1 MKFAQSFALATS
13 VSILVASCADDLN
26 LSPKYGLTAE
36 QVYSDPNNYSNVLAK
51 IYAGLSISGNNG
63 PAGMPDIG
71 GIDEGFSQYVRVMW
85 NLQQLPTDE
94 SICGWADPGIPELNT
109 MDWND
114 NSPFV
119 SAMYYRI
126 YYQISLAN
134 EFIRYSGED
143 YLATKD
149 FSEADKLAIR
159 KMNAEARYLRALSY
173 YHALDL
179 FGNVPFADESVR
191 PGSEPPQQIKRPVL
205 FNWIMDELNAIEP
218 SLAAARTDEYGR
230 ADQGALWAL
239 RAKMNL
245 NAEVYTA
252 TPDVPGTP
260 RWTQTMEDCQ
270 RIIDAGYG
278 LESDYGYNFMAD
290 NHLSPEMIFVATF
303 DGNRTRTYGGTTF
316 LVHSH
321 MGGSMNQSDFG
332 TTSGWQGNRGTFN
345 WANKFTLPGDRRS
358 DYLYMDGQEDTITD
372 VGTFT
377 QGIGITKWRNINR
390 DSSAGVE
397 PGTFVD
403 IDFPMFRLADFYLMY
418 AEAAVRSGSNLASGV
433 NYFNLVRARAVG
445 SSSQNVTSLTLD
457 EILDERG
464 RELFTEGHRRQDL
477 IRFGKFTTGSYLWQF
492 KGGEQ
497 FGTAVGS
504 HLNLYPLPGADLN
517 ANPNLEQNPGY

>member
-1 MKFAQSFALATS
+1 MKFAKIFALVAG
-13 VSILVASCADDLN
+13 VSLLAASCADDLN
-26 LSPKYGLTAE
+26 LKPRYGLTAE
-36 QVYSDPNNYSNVLAK
+36 QVYSKPENYINVLAK

-71 GIDEGFSQYVRVMW
+71 GIDEGFSQYIRVMW

-134 EFIRYSGED
+134 EFIRYSNDD

-149 FSEADKLAIR
+149 FTEAEKTEIR
-159 KMNAEARYLRALSY
+159 RMNAEARYLRALSY

-191 PGSEPPQQIKRPVL
+191 PGSEPPLQIMRADLYAWVL
-205 FNWIMDELNAIEP
+205 DELNAIESTLP
-218 SLAAARTDEYGR
+218 AARSAEYGR

-239 RAKMNL
+239 RAKVYL
-245 NAEVYTA
+245 NASVYTDGA
-252 TPDVPGTP
+252 ES
-260 RWTQTMEDCQ
+260 RWAEAMADCQ
-270 RIIDAGYG
+270 SIINAGYS
-278 LESDYGYNFMAD
+278 LDPTYGYNFMAD

-321 MGGSMNQSDFG
+321 LGGSMNQADFG

-345 WANKFTLPGDRRS
+345 WANKFTIPGDQRAQ
-358 DYLYMDGQEDTITD
+358 YLYLDGQEDTITD

-377 QGIGITKWRNINR
+377 QGIGITKWKNINR
-390 DSSAGVE
+390 DSTAGVE
-397 PGTFVD
+397 PATFVD
-403 IDFPMFRLADFYLMY
+403 IDFPIFRLADVYLMY
-418 AEAAVRSGSNLASGV
+418 AEAAVRSGSNVSTGV
-433 NYFNLVRARAVG
+433 GYFNLVRERAVG
-445 SSSQNVTSLTLD
+445 NSSQNVTSLTLD
-457 EILDERG
+457 EILDERA
-464 RELFTEGHRRQDL
+464 RELYTEGHRRQDL
-477 IRFGKFTTGSYLWQF
+477 IRFGKFTSSSYLWQF

-497 FGTAVGS
+497 FGTAVPA
-504 HLNLYPLPGADLN
+504 HFNLYPLPGADLN
-517 ANPNLEQNPGY
+517 ANPNLDQNPGY

>member
-1 MKFAQSFALATS
+1 MKFAKIFALVAGAS
-13 VSILVASCADDLN
+13 LLAASCADDLN
-26 LSPKYGLTAE
+26 LKPKYGLTAE
-36 QVYSDPNNYSNVLAK
+36 QVYAKPENYINVLAK

-71 GIDEGFSQYVRVMW
+71 GIDEGFSQYIRVMW

-134 EFIRYSGED
+134 EFIRYSNDD

-149 FSEADKLAIR
+149 FTEAEKTEIR
-159 KMNAEARYLRALSY
+159 RMNAEARYLRALSY

-191 PGSEPPQQIKRPVL
+191 PGSEPPLQIMRADLYAWVL
-205 FNWIMDELNAIEP
+205 DELNAIESTLP
-218 SLAAARTDEYGR
+218 AARSAEYGR

-239 RAKMNL
+239 RAKMYL
-245 NAEVYTA
+245 NASVYTDGA
-252 TPDVPGTP
+252 ES
-260 RWTQTMEDCQ
+260 RWAEAMADCQ
-270 RIIDAGYG
+270 SIINAGYS
-278 LESDYGYNFMAD
+278 LDPTYGYNFMAD
-290 NHLSPEMIFVATF
+290 NHLSPEMIFAATF

-321 MGGSMNQSDFG
+321 LGGSMNQADFG

-345 WANKFTLPGDRRS
+345 WANKFTIPGDQRAQ
-358 DYLYMDGQEDTITD
+358 YLYLDGQEDTITD

-377 QGIGITKWRNINR
+377 QGIGITKWKNINR
-390 DSSAGVE
+390 DSTAGVE
-397 PGTFVD
+397 PATFVD
-403 IDFPMFRLADFYLMY
+403 IDFPIFRLADVYLMY
-418 AEAAVRSGSNLASGV
+418 AEAAVRSGSNVSTGV
-433 NYFNLVRARAVG
+433 GYFNLVRERAVG
-445 SSSQNVTSLTLD
+445 NSSQNVTSLTLD
-457 EILDERG
+457 EILDERA
-464 RELFTEGHRRQDL
+464 RELYTEGHRRQDL
-477 IRFGKFTTGSYLWQF
+477 IRFGKFTSSSYLWQF

-497 FGTAVGS
+497 FGTAVPA
-504 HLNLYPLPGADLN
+504 HFNLYPLPGADLN
-517 ANPNLEQNPGY
+517 ANPNLDQNPGY

>member
-1 MKFAQSFALATS
+1 MKFAKTLALAAG
-13 VSILVASCADDLN
+13 VALMAVSCADDLN
-26 LSPKYGLTAE
+26 LKPKYGLTAE
-36 QVYSDPNNYSNVLAK
+36 QVYAKPENYINVLAK
-51 IYAGLSISGNNG
+51 LYAGLSISGNNG

-71 GIDEGFSQYVRVMW
+71 GIDEGFSQYVRVLW

-134 EFIRYSGED
+134 EFIRYSNDD
-143 YLATKD
+143 YLATKS
-149 FSEADKLAIR
+149 FTEAEKADISR
-159 KMNAEARYLRALSY
+159 MNAEARYLRALSY

-191 PGSEPPQQIKRPVL
+191 PGSEPPLQISRTDL
-205 FNWIMDELNAIEP
+205 FNWILGELNSIEATLP
-218 SLAAARTDEYGR
+218 AARTADYGR

-239 RAKMNL
+239 RAKLNL
-245 NAEVYTA
+245 NASVFTDGA
-252 TPDVPGTP
+252 
-260 RWTQTMEDCQ
+260 QTKWAEAMADCQ
-270 RIIDAGYG
+270 SIINAGYS
-278 LESDYGYNFMAD
+278 LEPTYGYNFMAD

-303 DGNRTRTYGGTTF
+303 DGNRTRNYGGTTF

-321 MGGSMNQSDFG
+321 LGGSMNQADFG

-345 WANKFTLPGDRRS
+345 WANKFTLPGDHRAQ
-358 DYLYMDGQEDTITD
+358 YLYLDGQEDTITD

-377 QGIGITKWRNINR
+377 QGIGITKWKNINR
-390 DSSAGVE
+390 DSTAGVE
-397 PGTFVD
+397 PATFVD
-403 IDFPMFRLADFYLMY
+403 IDFPIFRLADIYLMY
-418 AEAAVRSGSNLASGV
+418 AEAAVRSGSNVATGV
-433 NYFNLVRARAVG
+433 GYFNLVRERALG
-445 SSSQNVTSLTLD
+445 NNSQNVTSLTLD
-457 EILDERG
+457 EILDERA
-464 RELFTEGHRRQDL
+464 RELYTEGHRRQDL
-477 IRFGKFTTGSYLWQF
+477 IRFGKFTSSSYLWQF

-497 FGTAVGS
+497 FGTSVPNYYS
-504 HLNLYPLPGADLN
+504 LYPLPAADLN

>member
-1 MKFAQSFALATS
+1 MKFAKIFALVAG
-13 VSILVASCADDLN
+13 VSLLAASCADDLN
-26 LSPKYGLTAE
+26 LKPRYGLTAE
-36 QVYSDPNNYSNVLAK
+36 QVYSKPENYINVLAK

-71 GIDEGFSQYVRVMW
+71 GIDEGFSQYIRVMW

-134 EFIRYSGED
+134 EFIRYSNDD

-149 FSEADKLAIR
+149 FTEAEKTDIR
-159 KMNAEARYLRALSY
+159 RMNAEARYLRALSY

-191 PGSEPPQQIKRPVL
+191 PGSEPPLQIMRADLYAWVL
-205 FNWIMDELNAIEP
+205 DELNAIESTLP
-218 SLAAARTDEYGR
+218 AARSAEYGR

-239 RAKMNL
+239 RAKVYL
-245 NAEVYTA
+245 NASVYTDGA
-252 TPDVPGTP
+252 ES
-260 RWTQTMEDCQ
+260 RWAEAMADCQ
-270 RIIDAGYG
+270 SIINAGYS
-278 LESDYGYNFMAD
+278 LDPTYGYNFMAD
-290 NHLSPEMIFVATF
+290 NHLSPEMIFAATF

-321 MGGSMNQSDFG
+321 LGGSMNQADFG

-345 WANKFTLPGDRRS
+345 WANKFTIPGDQRAQ
-358 DYLYMDGQEDTITD
+358 YLYLDGQEDTITD

-377 QGIGITKWRNINR
+377 QGIGITKWKNINR
-390 DSSAGVE
+390 DSTAGVE
-397 PGTFVD
+397 PATFVD
-403 IDFPMFRLADFYLMY
+403 IDFPIFRLADVYLMY
-418 AEAAVRSGSNLASGV
+418 AEAAVRSGSNVSTGV
-433 NYFNLVRARAVG
+433 GYFNLVRERAVG
-445 SSSQNVTSLTLD
+445 NSSQNVTSLTLD
-457 EILDERG
+457 EILDERA
-464 RELFTEGHRRQDL
+464 RELYTEGHRRQDL
-477 IRFGKFTTGSYLWQF
+477 IRFGKFTSSSYLWQF

-497 FGTAVGS
+497 FGTAVPA
-504 HLNLYPLPGADLN
+504 HFNLYPLPGADLN
-517 ANPNLEQNPGY
+517 ANPNLDQNPGY

>member
-1 MKFAQSFALATS
+1 MTMKFAKSLALAAG
-13 VSILVASCADDLN
+13 VSLLAASCADDLN
-26 LSPKYGLTAE
+26 LKPKYGLTAE
-36 QVYSDPNNYSNVLAK
+36 QVYADPNNYINVLAK

-134 EFIRYSGED
+134 EFIRYSNGD
-143 YLATKD
+143 YLAGTN
-149 FSEADKLAIR
+149 FSEADKDAIR
-159 KMNAEARYLRALSY
+159 RMNAEARYLRALSY

-179 FGNVPFADESVR
+179 FGNVPFADETVR
-191 PGSEPPQQIKRPVL
+191 PGSEPPVQIMRPDLYAWVL
-205 FNWIMDELNAIEP
+205 GELNAIEP
-218 SLAAARTDEYGR
+218 LLADARTAEYGR
-230 ADQGALWAL
+230 ADKGALWAL
-239 RAKMNL
+239 RAKLNL
-245 NAEVYTA
+245 NAEVYT
-252 TPDVPGTP
+252 GTAK
-260 RWTQTMEDCQ
+260 WAETMADCQ
-270 RIIDAGYG
+270 RIIDAGYS
-278 LESDYGYNFMAD
+278 LEPTYGFNFNAD

-321 MGGSMNQSDFG
+321 MGGSMAQADFG

-345 WANKFTLPGDRRS
+345 WANKFSIPGDVRAN
-358 DYLYMDGQEDTITD
+358 YLYMDGQEDTITD
-372 VGTFT
+372 VGAFT
-377 QGIGITKWRNINR
+377 QGVGITKWRNLNR
-390 DSSAGVE
+390 DSTAGVE

-418 AEAAVRSGSNLASGV
+418 AEAAVRSGSNQATGLG
-433 NYFNLVRARAVG
+433 YFNMVRERAVG
-445 SSSQNVTSLTLD
+445 NSSQNVSSLTLD

-464 RELFTEGHRRQDL
+464 RELYTEGHRRQDL
-477 IRFGKFTTGSYLWQF
+477 IRFEKFTSGSYLWQF

-497 FGTAVGS
+497 FGAS
-504 HLNLYPLPGADLN
+504 LDAKYNLYPLPGADLN
-517 ANPNLEQNPGY
+517 ANPNLRQNEGY

>member
-1 MKFAQSFALATS
+1 MKFAKIFALVAG
-13 VSILVASCADDLN
+13 VSLLAASCADDLN
-26 LSPKYGLTAE
+26 LKPRYGLTAE
-36 QVYSDPNNYSNVLAK
+36 QVYSKPENYINVLAK

-71 GIDEGFSQYVRVMW
+71 GIDEGFSQYIRVMW

-134 EFIRYSGED
+134 EFIRYSNDD

-149 FSEADKLAIR
+149 FTEAEKTDIR
-159 KMNAEARYLRALSY
+159 RMNAEARYLRALSY

-191 PGSEPPQQIKRPVL
+191 PGSEPPLQIMRADLYAWVL
-205 FNWIMDELNAIEP
+205 DELNAIESTLP
-218 SLAAARTDEYGR
+218 AARSAEYGR

-239 RAKMNL
+239 RAKMYL
-245 NAEVYTA
+245 NASVYTDGA
-252 TPDVPGTP
+252 ES
-260 RWTQTMEDCQ
+260 RWAEAMADCQ
-270 RIIDAGYG
+270 SIINAGYS
-278 LESDYGYNFMAD
+278 LDPTYGYNFMAD

-321 MGGSMNQSDFG
+321 LGGSMNQADFG

-345 WANKFTLPGDRRS
+345 WANKFTIPGDQRAQ
-358 DYLYMDGQEDTITD
+358 YLYLDGQEDTITD

-377 QGIGITKWRNINR
+377 QGIGITKWKNINR
-390 DSSAGVE
+390 DSTAGVE
-397 PGTFVD
+397 PATFVD
-403 IDFPMFRLADFYLMY
+403 IDFPIFRLADVYLMY
-418 AEAAVRSGSNLASGV
+418 AEAAVRSGSNVSTGV
-433 NYFNLVRARAVG
+433 GYFNLVRERAVG
-445 SSSQNVTSLTLD
+445 NSSQNVTSLTLD
-457 EILDERG
+457 EILDERA
-464 RELFTEGHRRQDL
+464 RELYTEGHRRQDL
-477 IRFGKFTTGSYLWQF
+477 IRFGKFTSSSYLWQF

-497 FGTAVGS
+497 FGTAVPA
-504 HLNLYPLPGADLN
+504 HFNLYPLPGADLN
-517 ANPNLEQNPGY
+517 ANPNLDQNPGY

>member
-1 MKFAQSFALATS
+1 MKFAKIFALVAG
-13 VSILVASCADDLN
+13 VSLLAASCADDLN
-26 LSPKYGLTAE
+26 LKPKYGLTAE
-36 QVYSDPNNYSNVLAK
+36 QVYSKPENYINVLAK

-71 GIDEGFSQYVRVMW
+71 GIDEGFSQYIRVMW

-134 EFIRYSGED
+134 EFIRYSNDD

-149 FSEADKLAIR
+149 FTEAEKTEIR
-159 KMNAEARYLRALSY
+159 RMNAEARYLRALSY

-191 PGSEPPQQIKRPVL
+191 PGSEPPLQIMRADLYAWVL
-205 FNWIMDELNAIEP
+205 DELNAIESTLP
-218 SLAAARTDEYGR
+218 AARSAEYGR

-239 RAKMNL
+239 RAKVYL
-245 NAEVYTA
+245 NASVYTDGA
-252 TPDVPGTP
+252 ES
-260 RWTQTMEDCQ
+260 RWAEAMADCQ
-270 RIIDAGYG
+270 SIINAGYS
-278 LESDYGYNFMAD
+278 LDPTYGYNFMAD

-321 MGGSMNQSDFG
+321 LGGSMNQADFG

-345 WANKFTLPGDRRS
+345 WANKFTIPGDQRAQ
-358 DYLYMDGQEDTITD
+358 YLYLDGQEDTITD

-377 QGIGITKWRNINR
+377 QGIGITKWKNINR
-390 DSSAGVE
+390 DSTAGVE
-397 PGTFVD
+397 PATFVD
-403 IDFPMFRLADFYLMY
+403 IDFPIFRLADVYLMY
-418 AEAAVRSGSNLASGV
+418 AEAAVRSGSNVSTGV
-433 NYFNLVRARAVG
+433 GYFNLVRDRAVG
-445 SSSQNVTSLTLD
+445 NSSQNVTSLTLD
-457 EILDERG
+457 EILDERA
-464 RELFTEGHRRQDL
+464 RELYTEGHRRQDL
-477 IRFGKFTTGSYLWQF
+477 IRFGKFTSSSYLWQF

-497 FGTAVGS
+497 FGTAVPA
-504 HLNLYPLPGADLN
+504 HFNLYPLPGADLN
-517 ANPNLEQNPGY
+517 ANPNLDQNPGY

>member
-1 MKFAQSFALATS
+1 MKFAKSIALAAG
-13 VSILVASCADDLN
+13 VALLAASCADDLN
-26 LSPKYGLTAE
+26 LKPKYGLTAE
-36 QVYSDPNNYSNVLAK
+36 QVYANPDNYINVLAK

-134 EFIRYSGED
+134 EFIRYSSD
-143 YLATKD
+143 SYLATKD
-149 FSEADKLAIR
+149 FSQADKDRIR
-159 KMNAEARYLRALSY
+159 VMNAEARYLRALSY

-191 PGSEPPQQIKRPVL
+191 PGSPAPSQIDRADLYTWVL
-205 FNWIMDELNAIEP
+205 GELNAIE
-218 SLAAARTDEYGR
+218 STLADARTAEYGR
-230 ADQGALWAL
+230 ADKGALWAL
-239 RAKMNL
+239 RAKLYL
-245 NAEVYTA
+245 NAEVYT
-252 TPDVPGTP
+252 GTAQ
-260 RWTQTMEDCQ
+260 WAQAMADCQ
-270 RIIDAGYG
+270 RIIDAGYS
-278 LESDYGYNFMAD
+278 LEPTYGFNFNAD

-321 MGGSMNQSDFG
+321 MGGSMNQADFG

-345 WANKFTLPGDRRS
+345 WANKFTVPGDQRANF
-358 DYLYMDGQEDTITD
+358 LYRDGQSDTIAD

-377 QGIGITKWRNINR
+377 QGVGITKWRNINR
-390 DSSAGVE
+390 DGTPGVE

-418 AEAAVRSGSNLASGV
+418 AEAAVRSGSNVSTGLS
-433 NYFNLVRARAVG
+433 YFNLVRARAVG
-445 SSSQNVTSLTLD
+445 NTSQNLSSLTLD

-464 RELFTEGHRRQDL
+464 RELYTEGHRRQDL
-477 IRFGKFTTGSYLWQF
+477 IRFGKFTTSAYVWQY
-492 KGGEQ
+492 KGGAQ
-497 FGTAVGS
+497 FGTGVAQ
-504 HLNLYPLPGADLN
+504 HLNIYPLPGADLN
-517 ANPNLEQNPGY
+517 ANPNLKQNTGY

>member
-1 MKFAQSFALATS
+1 
-13 VSILVASCADDLN
+13 
-26 LSPKYGLTAE
+26 
-36 QVYSDPNNYSNVLAK
+36 
-51 IYAGLSISGNNG
+51 LSISGNNG

-71 GIDEGFSQYVRVMW
+71 GIDEGFSQYIRVMW

-134 EFIRYSGED
+134 EFIRYSNDD

-149 FSEADKLAIR
+149 FTEAEKTEISR
-159 KMNAEARYLRALSY
+159 MNAEARYLRALSY

-191 PGSEPPQQIKRPVL
+191 PGSEPPLQIMRADLYAWVL
-205 FNWIMDELNAIEP
+205 DELNAIESTLP
-218 SLAAARTDEYGR
+218 AARSAEYGR

-239 RAKMNL
+239 RAKVYL
-245 NAEVYTA
+245 NASVYTDGA
-252 TPDVPGTP
+252 ES
-260 RWTQTMEDCQ
+260 RWAEAMADCQ
-270 RIIDAGYG
+270 SIINAGYS
-278 LESDYGYNFMAD
+278 LDPTYGYNFMAD

-321 MGGSMNQSDFG
+321 LGGSMNQADFG

-345 WANKFTLPGDRRS
+345 WANKFTIPGDQRAQ
-358 DYLYMDGQEDTITD
+358 YLYLDGQEDTITD

-377 QGIGITKWRNINR
+377 QGIGITKWKNINR
-390 DSSAGVE
+390 DSTAGVE
-397 PGTFVD
+397 PATFVD
-403 IDFPMFRLADFYLMY
+403 IDFPIFRLADVYLMY
-418 AEAAVRSGSNLASGV
+418 AEAAVRSGSNVSTGV
-433 NYFNLVRARAVG
+433 GYFNLVRERAVG
-445 SSSQNVTSLTLD
+445 NSSQNVTSLTLD
-457 EILDERG
+457 EILDERA
-464 RELFTEGHRRQDL
+464 RELYTEGHRRQDL
-477 IRFGKFTTGSYLWQF
+477 IRFGKFTSSSYLWQF

-497 FGTAVGS
+497 FGTAVPA
-504 HLNLYPLPGADLN
+504 HFNLYPLPGADLN
-517 ANPNLEQNPGY
+517 ANPNLDQNPGY

>member
-1 MKFAQSFALATS
+1 MTMKFAKSLALAAG
-13 VSILVASCADDLN
+13 VSLLAASCADDLN
-26 LSPKYGLTAE
+26 LKPKYGLTAE
-36 QVYSDPNNYSNVLAK
+36 QVYADPNNYINVLAK

-134 EFIRYSGED
+134 EFIRYSSED
-143 YLATKD
+143 YLVGTD
-149 FSEADKLAIR
+149 FSEADKGAIR
-159 KMNAEARYLRALSY
+159 QMNAEARYLRALSY
-173 YHALDL
+173 YHALDF
-179 FGNVPFADESVR
+179 FGNVPFADETVR
-191 PGSEPPQQIKRPVL
+191 PGSEPPVQIMRPDLYEWVL
-205 FNWIMDELNAIEP
+205 GELNDIEP
-218 SLAAARTDEYGR
+218 LLADARTAEYGR
-230 ADQGALWAL
+230 ADKGALWAL
-239 RAKMNL
+239 RAKLNL
-245 NAEVYTA
+245 NAEVYT
-252 TPDVPGTP
+252 GTAK
-260 RWTQTMEDCQ
+260 WAEAMADCQ
-270 RIIDAGYG
+270 RIIDAGYS
-278 LESDYGYNFMAD
+278 LEPTYGFNFNAD

-321 MGGSMNQSDFG
+321 MGGSMVQADFG

-345 WANKFTLPGDRRS
+345 WANKFTIPGDVRAN
-358 DYLYMDGQEDTITD
+358 YLYMDGQEDTIMD
-372 VGTFT
+372 VGAFT
-377 QGIGITKWRNINR
+377 QGIGITKWRNLNR
-390 DSSAGVE
+390 DSTAGVE

-418 AEAAVRSGSNLASGV
+418 AEAAVHSGSNVATGV
-433 NYFNLVRARAVG
+433 GYFNQVRERAVG
-445 SSSQNVTSLTLD
+445 NSSQNVSSLTLD

-464 RELFTEGHRRQDL
+464 RELYTEGHRRQDL

-497 FGTAVGS
+497 FGTALDS
-504 HLNLYPLPGADLN
+504 KYNLYPLPGADLN
-517 ANPNLEQNPGY
+517 ANKNLVQNPGY

>member
-1 MKFAQSFALATS
+1 MKFAKIFALVAG
-13 VSILVASCADDLN
+13 VSLLAASCADDLN
-26 LSPKYGLTAE
+26 LKPRYGLTAE
-36 QVYSDPNNYSNVLAK
+36 QVYSKPENYINVLAK

-71 GIDEGFSQYVRVMW
+71 GIDEGFSQYIRVMW

-134 EFIRYSGED
+134 EFIRYSNDD

-149 FSEADKLAIR
+149 FTEAEKTDIR
-159 KMNAEARYLRALSY
+159 RMNAEARYLRALSY

-191 PGSEPPQQIKRPVL
+191 PGSEPPLQIMRADLYAWVL
-205 FNWIMDELNAIEP
+205 DELNAIESTLP
-218 SLAAARTDEYGR
+218 AARSAEYGR

-239 RAKMNL
+239 RAKMYL
-245 NAEVYTA
+245 NASVYTDGA
-252 TPDVPGTP
+252 ES
-260 RWTQTMEDCQ
+260 RWAEAMADCQ
-270 RIIDAGYG
+270 SIINAGYS
-278 LESDYGYNFMAD
+278 LDPTYGYNFMAD
-290 NHLSPEMIFVATF
+290 NHLSPEMIFAATF

-321 MGGSMNQSDFG
+321 LGGSMNQADFG

-345 WANKFTLPGDRRS
+345 WANKFTIPGDQRAQ
-358 DYLYMDGQEDTITD
+358 YLYLDGQEDTITD

-377 QGIGITKWRNINR
+377 QGIGITKWKNINR
-390 DSSAGVE
+390 DSTAGVE
-397 PGTFVD
+397 PATFVD
-403 IDFPMFRLADFYLMY
+403 IDFPIFRLADVYLMY
-418 AEAAVRSGSNLASGV
+418 AEAAVRSGSNVSTGV
-433 NYFNLVRARAVG
+433 GYFNLVRERAVG
-445 SSSQNVTSLTLD
+445 NSSQNVTSLTLD
-457 EILDERG
+457 EILDERA
-464 RELFTEGHRRQDL
+464 RELYTEGHRRQDL
-477 IRFGKFTTGSYLWQF
+477 IRFGKFTSSSYLWQF

-497 FGTAVGS
+497 FGTAVPA
-504 HLNLYPLPGADLN
+504 HFNLYPLPGADLN
-517 ANPNLEQNPGY
+517 ANPNLDQNPGY

>member
-1 MKFAQSFALATS
+1 MKFAKIFALVAG
-13 VSILVASCADDLN
+13 VSLLAASCADDLN
-26 LSPKYGLTAE
+26 LKPKYGLTAE
-36 QVYSDPNNYSNVLAK
+36 QVYSKPENYINVLAK

-71 GIDEGFSQYVRVMW
+71 GIDEGFSQYIRVMW

-134 EFIRYSGED
+134 EFIRYSNDD

-149 FSEADKLAIR
+149 FTEAEKTEIR
-159 KMNAEARYLRALSY
+159 RMNAEARYLRALSY

-191 PGSEPPQQIKRPVL
+191 PGSEPPLQIMRADLYAWVL
-205 FNWIMDELNAIEP
+205 DELNAIESTLP
-218 SLAAARTDEYGR
+218 AARSAEYGR

-239 RAKMNL
+239 RAKVYL
-245 NAEVYTA
+245 NASVYTDGA
-252 TPDVPGTP
+252 ES
-260 RWTQTMEDCQ
+260 RWAEAMADCQ
-270 RIIDAGYG
+270 SIINAGYS
-278 LESDYGYNFMAD
+278 LDPTYGYNFMAD

-321 MGGSMNQSDFG
+321 LGGSMNQADFG

-345 WANKFTLPGDRRS
+345 WANKFTIPGDQRAQ
-358 DYLYMDGQEDTITD
+358 YLYLDGQEDTITD

-377 QGIGITKWRNINR
+377 QGIGITKWKNINR
-390 DSSAGVE
+390 DSTAGVE
-397 PGTFVD
+397 PATFVD
-403 IDFPMFRLADFYLMY
+403 IDFPIFRLADVYLMY
-418 AEAAVRSGSNLASGV
+418 AEAAVRSGSNVSTGV
-433 NYFNLVRARAVG
+433 GYFNLVRERAVG
-445 SSSQNVTSLTLD
+445 NSSQNVTSLTLD
-457 EILDERG
+457 EILDERA
-464 RELFTEGHRRQDL
+464 RELYTEGHRRQDL
-477 IRFGKFTTGSYLWQF
+477 IRFGKFTSSSYLWQF

-497 FGTAVGS
+497 FGTAVPA
-504 HLNLYPLPGADLN
+504 HFNLYPLPGADLN
-517 ANPNLEQNPGY
+517 ANPNLDQNPGY

>member
-1 MKFAQSFALATS
+1 MKFAKIFALVAG
-13 VSILVASCADDLN
+13 VSLLAASCADDLN
-26 LSPKYGLTAE
+26 LKPRYGLTAE
-36 QVYSDPNNYSNVLAK
+36 QVYSKPENYINVLAK

-71 GIDEGFSQYVRVMW
+71 GIDEGFSQYIRVMW

-134 EFIRYSGED
+134 EFIRYSNDD

-149 FSEADKLAIR
+149 FTEAEKTDIR
-159 KMNAEARYLRALSY
+159 RMNAEARYLRALSY

-179 FGNVPFADESVR
+179 FGNVPFADENVR
-191 PGSEPPQQIKRPVL
+191 PGSEPPLQIMRADLYAWVL
-205 FNWIMDELNAIEP
+205 DELNAIESTLP
-218 SLAAARTDEYGR
+218 AARSAEYGR

-239 RAKMNL
+239 RAKMYL
-245 NAEVYTA
+245 NASVYTDGA
-252 TPDVPGTP
+252 ES
-260 RWTQTMEDCQ
+260 RWAEAMADCQ
-270 RIIDAGYG
+270 SIINAGYS
-278 LESDYGYNFMAD
+278 LDPTYGYNFMAD

-321 MGGSMNQSDFG
+321 LGGSMNQADFG

-345 WANKFTLPGDRRS
+345 WANKFTIPGDQRAQ
-358 DYLYMDGQEDTITD
+358 YLYLDGQEDTITD

-377 QGIGITKWRNINR
+377 QGIGITKWKNINR
-390 DSSAGVE
+390 DSTAGVE
-397 PGTFVD
+397 PATFVD
-403 IDFPMFRLADFYLMY
+403 IDFPIFRLADVYLMY
-418 AEAAVRSGSNLASGV
+418 AEAAVRSGSNVSTGV
-433 NYFNLVRARAVG
+433 GYFNLVRERAVG
-445 SSSQNVTSLTLD
+445 NSSQNVTSLTLD
-457 EILDERG
+457 EILDERA
-464 RELFTEGHRRQDL
+464 RELYTEGHRRQDL
-477 IRFGKFTTGSYLWQF
+477 IRFGKFTSSSYLWQF

-497 FGTAVGS
+497 FGTAVPA
-504 HLNLYPLPGADLN
+504 HFNLYPLPGADLN
-517 ANPNLEQNPGY
+517 ANPNLDQNPGY

>member
-1 MKFAQSFALATS
+1 MKFAKIFALVAG
-13 VSILVASCADDLN
+13 VSLLAASCADDLN
-26 LSPKYGLTAE
+26 LKPRYGLTAE
-36 QVYSDPNNYSNVLAK
+36 QVYSKPENYINVLAK

-71 GIDEGFSQYVRVMW
+71 GIDEGFSQYIRVMW

-134 EFIRYSGED
+134 EFIRYSNDD

-149 FSEADKLAIR
+149 FTEAEKTDIR
-159 KMNAEARYLRALSY
+159 RMNAEARYLRALSY

-179 FGNVPFADESVR
+179 FGNVPFADENVR
-191 PGSEPPQQIKRPVL
+191 PGSEPPLQIMRADLYAWVL
-205 FNWIMDELNAIEP
+205 DELNAIESTLP
-218 SLAAARTDEYGR
+218 AARSAEYGR

-239 RAKMNL
+239 RAKMYL
-245 NAEVYTA
+245 NASVYTDGA
-252 TPDVPGTP
+252 ES
-260 RWTQTMEDCQ
+260 RWAEAMADCQ
-270 RIIDAGYG
+270 SIINAGYS
-278 LESDYGYNFMAD
+278 LDPTYGYNFMAD
-290 NHLSPEMIFVATF
+290 NHLSPEMIFAATF

-321 MGGSMNQSDFG
+321 LGGSMNQADFG

-345 WANKFTLPGDRRS
+345 WANKFTIPGDQRAQ
-358 DYLYMDGQEDTITD
+358 YLYLDGQEDTITD

-377 QGIGITKWRNINR
+377 QGIGITKWKNINR
-390 DSSAGVE
+390 DSTAGVE
-397 PGTFVD
+397 PATFVD
-403 IDFPMFRLADFYLMY
+403 IDFPIFRLADVYLMY
-418 AEAAVRSGSNLASGV
+418 AEAAVRSGSNVSTGV
-433 NYFNLVRARAVG
+433 GYFNLVRERAVG
-445 SSSQNVTSLTLD
+445 NSSQNVTSLTLD
-457 EILDERG
+457 EILDERA
-464 RELFTEGHRRQDL
+464 RELYTEGHRRQDL
-477 IRFGKFTTGSYLWQF
+477 IRFGKFTSSSYLWQF

-497 FGTAVGS
+497 FGTAVPA
-504 HLNLYPLPGADLN
+504 HFNLYPLPGADLN
-517 ANPNLEQNPGY
+517 ANPNLDQNPGY

>member
-1 MKFAQSFALATS
+1 MKFAQSLALATI

-94 SICGWADPGIPELNT
+94 SICGWADPGIPELNS

-191 PGSEPPQQIKRPVL
+191 PGSEPPQQIMRPDL

-218 SLAAARTDEYGR
+218 SLAAARADEYGR

-245 NAEVYTA
+245 NAEVYT
-252 TPDVPGTP
+252 GTA

-278 LESDYGYNFMAD
+278 LEPTYGFNFNAD

-321 MGGSMNQSDFG
+321 MGGSMNQSNFG

-390 DSSAGVE
+390 DSTAGVE

-403 IDFPMFRLADFYLMY
+403 IDFPMFRLADFHLMY

-457 EILDERG
+457 DILDERA
-464 RELFTEGHRRQDL
+464 RELYTEGHRRQDL